1 MVFQAHDKFPHM
13 AGQTIWSNVGKPDEG
28 PLFCAWDSCNW
39 YKEGYRKVVL
49 CKKLFLVDLIS
60 HSLAEYLQCNY
71 RPITF
76 YYLYYQL
83 LLSLTRTTFKW
94 ISKAS
99 VDLNKNRSISS
110 CNGAFKDPVNL
121 IPLSFVFL
129 MSEGWKE
136 GSTCEQSQYQTLC
149 LETVLISATRKKLM
163 DKHHWRLPKQGKDHL
178 AGNTCI
184 ASSDTLQRRL
194 KLWGQM
200 VNGPIIFVW
209 CVFFCAPW

>member
-121 IPLSFVFL
+121 IPLSFVFFWWVRAGKKVQPVNNL
-129 MSEGWKE
+129 SIKLFAWKQFWFQPQERSWWISTIEGF
-136 GSTCEQSQYQTLC
+136 QSRVRIIL
-149 LETVLISATRKKLM
+149 LATPA
-163 DKHHWRLPKQGKDHL
+163 LPPV
-178 AGNTCI
+178 TPSSV
-184 ASSDTLQRRL
+184 ASSCEV
-194 KLWGQM
+194 KW
-200 VNGPIIFVW
+200 
-209 CVFFCAPW
+209 

>member
-121 IPLSFVFL
+121 IPLSFVFFD
-129 MSEGWKE
+129 EWG
-136 GSTCEQSQYQTLC
+136 
-149 LETVLISATRKKLM
+149 LERRFNLWTISVSNSL
-163 DKHHWRLPKQGKDHL
+163 L
-178 AGNTCI
+178 GN
-184 ASSDTLQRRL
+184 SSDFSH
-194 KLWGQM
+194 KKEADG
-200 VNGPIIFVW
+200 
-209 CVFFCAPW
+209 